1 VPAPIPNA
9 CKLRWSEY
17 GRQRVCASR
26 PEVGARTQFPNYL
39 SQLDPSDPVWQAR
52 YYGLNIWTR
61 MKVEEKLHYI
71 LLNPVRAGLVDRAV
85 EWRWGSARWYL
96 EHKSVGLLILWL
108 PGMECEDEFN
118 VD

>member
-1 VPAPIPNA
+1 VEGQSSHALK
-9 CKLRWSEY
+9 KLF
-17 GRQRVCASR
+17 
-26 PEVGARTQFPNYL
+26 RTHFPNYL
-39 SQLDPSDPVWQAR
+39 SQLDASDPVWQAR
-52 YYGLNIWTR
+52 YYGFNIWTR
-61 MKVEEKLHYI
+61 RKVEEKLDYMR
-71 LLNPVRAGLVDRAV
+71 LNPVRAGLVDRAV

>member
-1 VPAPIPNA
+1 MGFP
-9 CKLRWSEY
+9 ET
-17 GRQRVCASR
+17 RQLSR
-26 PEVGARTQFPNYL
+26 LMNEWKGQSSHALKELFRTQFPNDL
-39 SQLDPSDPVWQAR
+39 SQVGDSDPVWQAR

-85 EWRWGSARWYL
+85 DWRWSSARWYL